1 MLIQVLT
8 HQPEGQLQEQHKHM
22 LRDNIHHVHYTCVGH
37 RKENFKDMMKM
48 EVQTQADKDKDYD
61 IKFILQEKYKK
72 EMQQ

>member
-1 MLIQVLT
+1 
-8 HQPEGQLQEQHKHM
+8 
-22 LRDNIHHVHYTCVGH
+22 
-37 RKENFKDMMKM
+37 M